1 MVYVVTKPKNK
12 IRYHRVD
19 KENVFSFSPEVME
32 KYNIQAGDEFNVKYK
47 ESNTLLLRWMGCDA
61 AK

>member
-1 MVYVVTKPKNK
+1 MPVIRKLILNKNGQYTITLPKSFM
-12 IRYHRVD
+12 
-19 KENVFSFSPEVME
+19 ENMGA
-32 KYNIQAGDEFNVKYK
+32 KAGDEFNVKYK